1 MRVLLISDDWSLKE
15 SLMEALRDAGHD
27 FALTEDPSVPWRLAR
42 RDLDMVFYDLRQGKE
57 AQWEGLADWRHKV
70 TLPIIVLGPAGDEPS
85 AVRALAMGVDSYI
98 KRPLWP
104 AELVARVEA
113 LQRRSLISAG
123 KRYVPPKPRGHV
135 ELDEE
140 KHYVQV
146 GNRSVALSPTEFRIL
161 SLLVKYQGHTVP
173 QEEIIRRVWRSGEA
187 PDSQRVRL
195 YVQHLRRKIERDPKH
210 PSIVCTQ
217 YGLGYSISEAGI
229 VEVDLAGAAEGE

>member
-57 AQWEGLADWRHKV
+57 AQWEGLAHWRQKV

-113 LQRRSLISAG
+113 LQRRSVISAG
-123 KRYVPPKPRGHV
+123 KTYVPPKPRGHV

-146 GNRSVALSPTEFRIL
+146 GNRSATLSPTEFRIL

-173 QEEIIRRVWRSGEA
+173 QEEIIRRVWKSGEA
-187 PDSQRVRL
+187 PDSQRVRT
-195 YVQHLRRKIERDPKH
+195 YVKHLRLKIERDPKH
-210 PSIVCTQ
+210 PSIICTHR
-217 YGLGYSISEAGI
+217 GLGYSISETGVA
-229 VEVDLAGAAEGE
+229 EVDLTGTPEGE